1 MPWKIDPFSQARDAF
16 KISWTH
22 KFVYSFP
29 NFALLYEFIG
39 RVLQKVN
46 HDQCL
51 MLIITPAWP
60 GQTWFPRLLKMSV
73 KNPLLLPA
81 LKDLLKDLAGKL
93 NPFAMQNSL
102 RIKANFLLAI
112 LNNIKECPCQQLG
125 QLKQVPAMAGIN
137 IECLRHTQ
145 LD

>member
-1 MPWKIDPFSQARDAF
+1 MLRVSHQLPPYMPWKIDPFSQARDAF
-16 KISWTH
+16 KISLAH

-39 RVLQKVN
+39 RVLRKVN
-46 HDQCL
+46 QDQCL

-81 LKDLLKDLAGKL
+81 RKDLLKDLAGKL
-93 NPFAMQNSL
+93 NPFVMQNSL
-102 RIKANFLLAI
+102 RLLAWTI
-112 LNNIKECPCQQLG
+112 SGRTYLQNKFQKGFQTLS
-125 QLKQVPAMAGIN
+125 QKQ
-137 IECLRHTQ
+137 
-145 LD
+145 

>member
-1 MPWKIDPFSQARDAF
+1 MLRVSHQLPRYMPWKIDPFSQARDAF
-16 KISWTH
+16 KISWAH

-39 RVLQKVN
+39 RVLRKVN
-46 HDQCL
+46 QDQCL

-81 LKDLLKDLAGKL
+81 CKDLLKDLAGKL
-93 NPFAMQNSL
+93 NPFVMQNSL
-102 RIKANFLLAI
+102 RLLAWTI
-112 LNNIKECPCQQLG
+112 SGRTYLQNKFQKGFQTLS
-125 QLKQVPAMAGIN
+125 QKQ
-137 IECLRHTQ
+137 
-145 LD
+145 

>member
-1 MPWKIDPFSQARDAF
+1 MLRVSHQLPRYMPWKIDPFSQARDAF
-16 KISWTH
+16 KISLAH

-39 RVLQKVN
+39 RVLRKVN
-46 HDQCL
+46 QDQCL

-81 LKDLLKDLAGKL
+81 RKDLLKDLAGKL
-93 NPFAMQNSL
+93 NPFVMQNSL
-102 RIKANFLLAI
+102 RLLAWTI
-112 LNNIKECPCQQLG
+112 SGRTYLQNKFQKGFQTLS
-125 QLKQVPAMAGIN
+125 QKQ
-137 IECLRHTQ
+137 
-145 LD
+145 